1 MGNINVNRTQN
12 DPDKNL
18 PLEGERFQLSN
29 SVVWL
34 AAVFLFALF
43 VFWLSFI
50 GLATIACSEVYGFC
64 WAYAIA
70 FWSGPTVVFILVVLG
85 IFAAIQYIIN
95 LAWLDNF
102 GVKLNRKD
110 TRESGVARGYDT
122 MLQRAKSE
130 STRGLDTYS
139 PSNSNS
145 NTTNKDALIET
156 DISDFDLLGL
166 NLAQGVDSAN
176 NK

>member
-18 PLEGERFQLSN
+18 PLEGERFQLSP
-29 SVVWL
+29 SLVWL
-34 AAVFLFALF
+34 VLVLVIALAF
-43 VFWLSFI
+43 FWVLSI

-70 FWSGPTVVFILVVLG
+70 YWSGPVMVWLLFIFGLM
-85 IFAAIQYIIN
+85 AAWQYIVN
-95 LAWLDNF
+95 MSWLDNF
-102 GVKLNRKD
+102 GVKLNRDD
-110 TRESGVARGYDT
+110 TRANGVAHGYAT

-130 STRGLDTYS
+130 STRGLDTWS
-139 PSNSNS
+139 PSTSNS
-145 NTTNKDALIET
+145 STTNKDALIET

-166 NLAQGVDSAN
+166 NLAQGVESAN
-176 NK
+176 TK